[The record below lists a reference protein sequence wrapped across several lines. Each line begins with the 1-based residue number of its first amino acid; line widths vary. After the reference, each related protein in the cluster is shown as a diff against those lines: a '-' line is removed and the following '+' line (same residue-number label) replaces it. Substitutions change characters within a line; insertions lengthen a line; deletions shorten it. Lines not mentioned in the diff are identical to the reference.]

1 MPTTPPLRAVP
12 FRWHSAGHATRAACL
27 LTASLLAASL
37 LAACGKDAATGTD
50 TTSPT
55 TGSTPS
61 PTAIRIVV
69 ATDSQRGMV
78 AVPLAKPLV
87 ARVDDQN
94 GKPYAGATVNWA
106 VLTGNGTVSLASAT
120 TDVNGEATTVWTLG
134 KGVGAQLLRAA
145 LPSGTADT
153 AVATGTAGAAAI
165 MAAIDG
171 LAQEVRAGAVS
182 EPLVVQVQD
191 RYGNG
196 VPGVSVAWSTDA
208 GTLSAASGTTESRG
222 LASVRLTTA
231 AAPRAHVVTARVT
244 GVGTLTFGVT
254 GR

>member
-1 MPTTPPLRAVP
+1 V
-12 FRWHSAGHATRAACL
+12 AACL
-27 LTASLLAASL
+27 LAAGLLT
-37 LAACGKDAATGTD
+37 ACGEEAATGTD

-55 TGSTPS
+55 TGTAPS

-78 AVPLAKPLV
+78 AVPLARPLV

-94 GKPYAGATVNWA
+94 GKPYAGATVSWT
-106 VLTGNGTVSLASAT
+106 VLTGSGTVSLASAT

-171 LAQEVRAGAVS
+171 LAQEVRAGTVS
-182 EPLVVQVQD
+182 EPMVVQVQD

-196 VPGVSVAWSTDA
+196 VPGATVAWSTDA
-208 GTLSAASGTTESRG
+208 GTLSTASGTTDNRG

>member
-1 MPTTPPLRAVP
+1 VSWT
-12 FRWHSAGHATRAACL
+12 
-27 LTASLLAASL
+27 
-37 LAACGKDAATGTD
+37 
-50 TTSPT
+50 
-55 TGSTPS
+55 
-61 PTAIRIVV
+61 
-69 ATDSQRGMV
+69 
-78 AVPLAKPLV
+78 
-87 ARVDDQN
+87 
-94 GKPYAGATVNWA
+94 
-106 VLTGNGTVSLASAT
+106 VLTGSGTVSLASAL

-171 LAQEVRAGAVS
+171 LAQEVRAGTVS
-182 EPLVVQVQD
+182 EPMVVQVQD

-196 VPGVSVAWSTDA
+196 VPGATVAWSTDA
-208 GTLSAASGTTESRG
+208 GTLSAASGTTDSRG

-231 AAPRAHVVTARVT
+231 AVPRGHVVTARVT